1 MDAREAILTSIRKA
15 LATAPPPEVDVPRSY
30 RDLPVADDFVDL
42 FVERVEDYRATVTR
56 TTPAEAES
64 AIRAALGEGRSV
76 VVPDGL
82 GYTVVGAIPDRALT
96 HEQLDAVDAVVTE
109 AALGIASTGTI
120 VLEHGRGQGRRA
132 LSLVPDLHV
141 CIVRESQVVG
151 GVPQAVAALDPA
163 RPQTWISGPSATS
176 DIELDR
182 VEGVHGPRSLHV
194 VLVSDSPQEDRDGGG
209 GAT

>member
-1 MDAREAILTSIRKA
+1 MDAREEILRAVRNA
-15 LATAPPPEVDVPRSY
+15 LSTAPPAEVEVPRGY
-30 RDLPVADDFVDL
+30 RELPVPEGFVDL

-56 TTPAEAES
+56 TTPADAER
-64 AIRAALGEGRSV
+64 AIRAALGDAHSV

-82 GYTVVGAIPDRALT
+82 GYAVDGAVSDSSLS
-96 HEQLDAVDAVVTE
+96 HLELDGVDAVVTE

-120 VLEHGRGQGRRA
+120 VLEHGPGQGRRA

-141 CIVRESQVVG
+141 CIVREDQVVG
-151 GVPQAVAALDPA
+151 GVPAAVAALDPG

-176 DIELDR
+176 DIELNR

-194 VLVSDSPQEDRDGGG
+194 VLVSAAPS
-209 GAT
+209 